1 MSELELGKKKNKI
14 IDPVISKK
22 FKSIGFE
29 NLTEIQKKAIPEI
42 LEEKNCLIIAP
53 TGSGKTECAT
63 IPVFSK
69 LKTRKIP
76 KKIKALYITPLR
88 ALNRDIFKRIITY
101 AENEELKIE
110 IRHGDTSQANRKR
123 ITDNPPDILITT
135 PETLVN
141 LLSQKKHLDSLSDL
155 EWIIVDELHELL
167 ASERGS
173 QLSLSLER
181 LQINTKNEIR
191 RIGLSATVGNPD
203 EAGRFLVG
211 SERTKPEIIH
221 DKSLRKYDV
230 DVVFV
235 KGAQDGS
242 SKLVDVVF
250 EINKYIKKQQI
261 SSPVLL
267 FTNSR
272 GESERL
278 SSILKQKSPDPV
290 ELHHGSLSRQVR
302 EDTEEILREGKPGI
316 VVCTSSLELGLDIGS
331 VELVIHYGSP
341 RQVSKFMQRIGR
353 SKHNRGDSAK
363 GLLITEKPDDEFEI
377 EAIRERIRE
386 GSIEEQKIHFGS
398 LDVLAH
404 HLVGLFQQVILRST
418 ERIVRVDAAIKL
430 IKRAYSF
437 SKITKEEL
445 IDVLEALDNNNLI
458 KLNEEKTEYSCTLS
472 KKDPNQL
479 VFPIKQYHFQNL
491 STIPNILK
499 FKVIDTIEKKFIGT
513 LDQRFVGNLKKEQIF
528 VLRGS
533 QWRILNIDE
542 KSFKINVIPIRP
554 GKEIDAPKWEG
565 VNIPVDFKTANK
577 VGSLRTK
584 VSNGSLK
591 IQNDVIRKSCFT
603 KIPDEKTI
611 VIESKRVE
619 GKSVLILH
627 SCFGTKINSTLKI
640 ILETK
645 LQGNI
650 GRPVKSESDAY
661 RIYLS
666 ALPKLTKKHITD
678 ILNDNFDI
686 NKTMLKALK
695 DENDVTWKTFCV
707 AKRFNYYSKEKV
719 YVKDEV
725 KKDLQ
730 RKFGG
735 ITTPIVDEAFREL
748 YHEKFDL
755 EGTQRI
761 IELIK
766 KNEIK
771 TEWVDVEKDWS
782 ELAKPSLEQT
792 VKSSTNPSSIDK
804 AEILLVRRRLLGTKQ
819 RLICVR
825 CGLWQRV
832 MTANET
838 HPLRCKYCKGQ
849 QITSTYEYDHELVK
863 TIQKKHQGK
872 KLTPEENKN
881 FNRAWKVSSLLASF
895 GKTAL
900 IVMAAY
906 GVGPDTG
913 ARILKNRLED
923 DDDYLIKQ
931 IIIAE
936 RIYTLTRGFWKD

>member
-1 MSELELGKKKNKI
+1 MNELDLDKKRNQKINSAISE
-14 IDPVISKK
+14 K
-22 FKSIGFE
+22 FKSLGFDSV
-29 NLTEIQKKAIPEI
+29 TEIQKQAIPEI
-42 LEEKNCLIIAP
+42 LQEKNCLIIAP

-63 IPVFSK
+63 IPIFSK

-76 KKIKALYITPLR
+76 NKIKVLYITPLR
-88 ALNRDIFKRIITY
+88 ALNRDIFKRIINY

-123 ITDNPPDILITT
+123 IADNPPDILITT

-141 LLSQKKHLDSLSDL
+141 LLSQKKHLDALSDL
-155 EWIIVDELHELL
+155 EWVIVDEVHELL

-181 LQINTKNEIR
+181 LQINTKNEIHK
-191 RIGLSATVGNPD
+191 IGLSATVGNPD

-211 SERTKPEIIH
+211 SERKFQLIH
-221 DKSLRKYDV
+221 DTSLRNYDV
-230 DVVFV
+230 DVVFI
-235 KGAQDGS
+235 DGIMD
-242 SKLVDVVF
+242 DVAI
-250 EINKYIKKQQI
+250 EIIEYVKKQQI
-261 SSPVLL
+261 TSPVLL

-278 SSILKQKSPDPV
+278 SSILKQKTSLNI

-302 EDTEEILREGKPGI
+302 EETEDILKEGKSGI

-353 SKHNRGDSAK
+353 SKHNRGDSAR
-363 GLLITEKPDDEFEI
+363 GLIITESADDEFEI
-377 EAIRERIRE
+377 QAIIERIKE
-386 GSIEEQKIHFGS
+386 GSIEEQKIHYGS

-404 HLVGLFQQVILRST
+404 HLVGLSMQVGNIPIESALKLTKKAYPFQDISL
-418 ERIVRVDAAIKL
+418 
-430 IKRAYSF
+430 
-437 SKITKEEL
+437 EEL
-445 IDVLEALDNNNLI
+445 FDVLEILALRNLI
-458 KLNEEKTEYSCTLS
+458 IFNDDRTEY
-472 KKDPNQL
+472 KKNNA
-479 VFPIKQYHFQNL
+479 FFATKYHFQNL
-491 STIPNILK
+491 STIPDILK
-499 FKVIDTIEKKFIGT
+499 FKVIDTIENKFIGT
-513 LDQRFVGNLKKEQIF
+513 LDQRFVGDLDKDQIF

-533 QWRILNIDE
+533 QWRVLNIDE
-542 KSFKINVIPIRP
+542 KSFKVNVLPISSSREIPV
-554 GKEIDAPKWEG
+554 PKWEG

-577 VGSLRTK
+577 VGSFRSK
-584 VSNGSLK
+584 VRNGSVK
-591 IQNDVIRKSCFT
+591 MMNDVISNLDFT

-611 VIESKRVE
+611 VIESHRLPQ
-619 GKSVLILH
+619 KSVLILH
-627 SCFGTKINSTLKI
+627 ACFGTKINSTLKV
-640 ILETK
+640 ILET
-645 LQGNI
+645 LLDASLAS
-650 GRPVKSESDAY
+650 RVKSSSDAY
-661 RIYLS
+661 RILLS
-666 ALPKLTKKHITD
+666 VESRFTKEHITD
-678 ILNDNFDI
+678 IFSADFDI
-686 NKTMLKALK
+686 NDIMSVALK
-695 DENDVTWKTFCV
+695 GKNDVTWKTFCV
-707 AKRFNYYSKEKV
+707 GKKFGFYDRSDV
-719 YVKDEV
+719 YVKNEIRYDFERNIDTPLV
-725 KKDLQ
+725 K
-730 RKFGG
+730 
-735 ITTPIVDEAFREL
+735 EAFREL
-748 YHEKFDL
+748 FHEKFDL
-755 EGTQRI
+755 EGAQRI

-766 KNEIK
+766 QNKIEI
-771 TEWVDVEKDWS
+771 EWIDVDKFS
-782 ELAKPSLEQT
+782 KLAEPVLDQT
-792 VKSSTNPSSIDK
+792 VMSYTNPASIDK
-804 AEILLVRRRLLGTKQ
+804 EMLLKVRKRLLETKQ

-825 CGLWQRV
+825 CGLWQQV

-849 QITSTYEYDHELVK
+849 QITCTYEYDHELVK

-881 FNRAWKVSSLLASF
+881 FKRAWKVSSLLASF

-936 RIYTLTRGFWKD
+936 KTYTLTRGFWKD

>member
-1 MSELELGKKKNKI
+1 MNELELEKKRNKI
-14 IDPVISKK
+14 LDSVISKK
-22 FKSIGFE
+22 FKSFGFDSV
-29 NLTEIQKKAIPEI
+29 TEIQKLAIPKI
-42 LEEKNCLIIAP
+42 LEGQNCLIIAP

-63 IPVFSK
+63 IPIFSK

-76 KKIKALYITPLR
+76 NKIKALYITPLR
-88 ALNRDIFKRIITY
+88 ALNRDIFKRIINY

-123 ITDNPPDILITT
+123 IADSPPDILITT

-141 LLSQKKHLDSLSDL
+141 LLSQKKHLEALSDL
-155 EWIIVDELHELL
+155 EYVIIDEVHELL

-181 LQINTKNEIR
+181 LQVNTKNEIH
-191 RIGLSATVGNPD
+191 RIGLSATVGNPE
-203 EAGRFLVG
+203 EAGNFLVG
-211 SERTKPEIIH
+211 SKRKFQLIH
-221 DKSLRKYDV
+221 DTSLRNYDV

-235 KGAQDGS
+235 DGIMD
-242 SKLVDVVF
+242 DVAV
-250 EINKYIKKQQI
+250 EIIEYVKKQNI
-261 SSPVLL
+261 TSPVLL

-278 SSILKQKSPDPV
+278 SSILKQKTLLNV

-302 EDTEEILREGKPGI
+302 EETEDMLREEKSGI

-363 GLLITEKPDDEFEI
+363 GLIITESADDEFEI
-377 EAIRERIRE
+377 QAIIERIKE
-386 GSIEEQKIHFGS
+386 GSIEEQKIHYGS

-404 HLVGLFQQVILRST
+404 HLVGLSMQVGKVPVESALKLTKLAYPFQDISL
-418 ERIVRVDAAIKL
+418 
-430 IKRAYSF
+430 
-437 SKITKEEL
+437 EEFF
-445 IDVLEALDNNNLI
+445 DVLEILALRQLI
-458 KLNEEKTEYSCTLS
+458 IFNEDKTEY
-472 KKDPNQL
+472 KKNNA
-479 VFPIKQYHFQNL
+479 FFATKYHFQNL
-491 STIPNILK
+491 STIPDILK
-499 FKVIDTIEKKFIGT
+499 FKVIDTIENKFIGT
-513 LDQRFVGNLKKEQIF
+513 LDQRFVGDLDKDQIF

-533 QWRILNIDE
+533 QWRVLNIDE
-542 KSFKINVIPIRP
+542 KSFKVNVMPIRSSQ
-554 GKEIDAPKWEG
+554 EIPVPKWEG

-577 VGSLRTK
+577 VGSFRSK
-584 VSNGSLK
+584 VRNGSVK
-591 IQNDVIRKSCFT
+591 MMNDVISNLDFT

-611 VIESKRVE
+611 VIESHRLPQ
-619 GKSVLILH
+619 KSVLILH
-627 SCFGTKINSTLKI
+627 ACFGTKINSTLKV
-640 ILETK
+640 ILET
-645 LQGNI
+645 LLDASLAS
-650 GRPVKSESDAY
+650 RVKSSSDAY
-661 RIYLS
+661 RILLS
-666 ALPKLTKKHITD
+666 VESRFTKEHITD
-678 ILNDNFDI
+678 VFSADFDI
-686 NKTMLKALK
+686 NDIMSVALK
-695 DENDVTWKTFCV
+695 GKNDVTWKTFCV
-707 AKRFNYYSKEKV
+707 GKKFGFYDRSDV
-719 YVKDEV
+719 YVKNEIRYDFERNIDTPLV
-725 KKDLQ
+725 K
-730 RKFGG
+730 
-735 ITTPIVDEAFREL
+735 EAFREL
-748 YHEKFDL
+748 FHEKFDL
-755 EGTQRI
+755 EGAQRI

-766 KNEIK
+766 QNKIEI
-771 TEWVDVEKDWS
+771 EWIDVDKFS
-782 ELAKPSLEQT
+782 KLAEPVLDQT
-792 VKSSTNPSSIDK
+792 VMSYTNPASIDK
-804 AEILLVRRRLLGTKQ
+804 EMLLKVRKRLLETKQ

-849 QITSTYEYDHELVK
+849 QITCTYEYDHELVK
-863 TIQKKHQGK
+863 IIQKKHQGK

-881 FNRAWKVSSLLASF
+881 FKRAWKVSSLLASF

-936 RIYTLTRGFWKD
+936 KTYTLTRGFWKD